1 MSEVLENLFGSKA
14 RTRVLRFFLLN
25 PDREYSVAETAKRN
39 MLKIS
44 DARREINNF
53 KKIKFVSE
61 KIKKGK
67 KRYHLNV
74 NFAFYPELKN
84 LIVKSNVYPQCE
96 SLGKIKNIGSV
107 KLAIVSGIFLNHPKS
122 KADMILAADN
132 VSRRKLNN
140 LINNIEAELGKEIK
154 YVLMSGEELRYRVN
168 MMDRFLLDFI
178 KEPHNEIINK
188 IPEIKRLKR

>member
-1 MSEVLENLFGSKA
+1 MSEVLENLFGSRA

-25 PDREYSVAETAKRN
+25 PDRDYSVAETARRN

-53 KKIKFVSE
+53 KKIKFISE
-61 KIKKGK
+61 KTKKGK
-67 KRYHLNV
+67 KRYRLNV

-84 LIVKSNVYPQCE
+84 LMVKSNIYPQCE

-107 KLAIVSGIFLNHPKS
+107 KLAMISGIFLNYPKS

-132 VSRRKLNN
+132 INRRKLNN
-140 LINNIEAELGKEIK
+140 LISNIEAELGKEIE
-154 YVLMSGEELRYRVN
+154 YVLMSGEELKYRIN

-178 KEPHNEIINK
+178 KDPHDEIINK
-188 IPEIKRLKR
+188 VPEIKRLKK